1 MELAIY
7 LLGIMS
13 GVLATVAVTYAF
25 QLRRGTPGR
34 GDER

>member
-13 GVLATVAVTYAF
+13 GVFAAVAATNAF
-25 QLRRGTPGR
+25 QLRRGR
-34 GDER
+34 GDQR